1 MENKQISNEILI
13 AGIEIRT
20 TFINGKHFKD
30 IGKLWQKV
38 MSHNELQ
45 KIPCTK
51 DKSLYC
57 IYYDYE
63 NEDKGEY
70 SVMIGME
77 VSNIQEMP
85 QNFKIMRII
94 PGKYRTYQ
102 TKTQDP
108 TEVQKIWQNVWN
120 TPKTELHRTFKTD
133 FDHYTDKQVFV
144 FIGNL

>member
-30 IGKLWQKV
+30 IGELWQKV

-94 PGKYRTYQ
+94 PGKMYGIPQKQNYIEPLKPILITTQTNKYSFLLVIYRDIKVT
-102 TKTQDP
+102 
-108 TEVQKIWQNVWN
+108 I
-120 TPKTELHRTFKTD
+120 
-133 FDHYTDKQVFV
+133 
-144 FIGNL
+144 I